1 MCINIK
7 FFFFRS
13 VGVIQSLNC
22 THDIP
27 RVNIPGVEDDR
38 AVSVYI
44 KNVLDKEH

>member
-1 MCINIK
+1 MHKYKIVLS
-7 FFFFRS
+7 RS
-13 VGVIQSLNC
+13 VGVIQSLNR

-38 AVSVYI
+38 AISVYI